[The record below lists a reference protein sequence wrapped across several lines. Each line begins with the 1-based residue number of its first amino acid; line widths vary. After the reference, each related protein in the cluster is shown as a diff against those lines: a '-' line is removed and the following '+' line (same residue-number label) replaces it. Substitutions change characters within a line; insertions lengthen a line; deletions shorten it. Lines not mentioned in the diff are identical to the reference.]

1 MGFLVENRKEVKRSI
16 KNLRKIKTWQLV
28 LLLFVGSFASATF
41 LRINNVEMSK
51 RREAVLKS
59 DKAKDLEGIKSGLYD
74 LSSFVAS
81 HMNTSTGTFFLEQ
94 TYREDVK
101 QAYEKASKAEG
112 EHGNIFVKAQE
123 VCAPKFSS
131 WSLAYVQCVDQELG
145 KFPAAHSY
153 EESLEL
159 PKADLYRHEFNAP
172 LLSFD
177 PAGISIIFL
186 AFIVLIILARAISL
200 IILKILLKRYK
211 TRV

>member
-59 DKAKDLEGIKSGLYD
+59 DKAKDLAGIKSGLYD

-131 WSLAYVQCVDQELG
+131 WSLAYVQCVNQELG
-145 KFPAAHSY
+145 KFP
-153 EESLEL
+153 
-159 PKADLYRHEFNAP
+159 
-172 LLSFD
+172 LS
-177 PAGISIIFL
+177 S
-186 AFIVLIILARAISL
+186 
-200 IILKILLKRYK
+200 
-211 TRV
+211 

>member
-1 MGFLVENRKEVKRSI
+1 
-16 KNLRKIKTWQLV
+16 
-28 LLLFVGSFASATF
+28 
-41 LRINNVEMSK
+41 MSK

-59 DKAKDLEGIKSGLYD
+59 DKVKDLAGIKSGLYD

-112 EHGNIFVKAQE
+112 GHGNIFVKAQK

-186 AFIVLIILARAISL
+186 ALIVLIILARAISL